1 MLYPSKGTKVNEMKT
16 LTEKQTKFKGV
27 EHYRNLKRRFNQNDV
42 NNSYNKTYKLPEYI
56 GYCMRIFERLA
67 PESYEDAFEKYT
79 NSGYDTD
86 FDSLNRGRTKEEL
99 IAIAKKWMEECPDSM
114 LSLEDFY
121 DGLILHIVVE
131 TYDGYVR
138 EKQVK
143 DALKQAGATI
153 ETVTG
158 DEDSRMAID
167 IKAELNGNTF
177 LVQVKPVSFFI
188 GGMSNKALNDDRKA
202 LSKKERRAREK
213 YGTNT
218 YFRYLL
224 YDSFNTGEW
233 IVNTSCNKCS
243 FSYDELLDDFGRPK
257 KSYETLKKNT
267 SKILFNNNK

>member
-1 MLYPSKGTKVNEMKT
+1 MLYPTKGTKVKEMKT

-67 PESYEDAFEKYT
+67 PVSYEDAFEKYT
-79 NSGYDTD
+79 NSGYDTN

-99 IAIAKKWMEECPDSM
+99 IAIAKKWMEECSDSM
-114 LSLEDFY
+114 LSLENFY
-121 DGLILHIVVE
+121 DGLILHIIVE

-143 DALKQAGATI
+143 EALSNVGATI

-158 DEDSRMAID
+158 DEDTKMAID

-177 LVQVKPVSFFI
+177 LVQVKPVSFFV

-202 LSKKERRAREK
+202 LSKKEKRAREK
-213 YGTNT
+213 YGNKT

-233 IVNTSCNKCS
+233 IVNTNCNKCS
-243 FSYDELLDDFGRPK
+243 FSYEELLDDFGRPK